1 VKCIACVHCAD
12 LAEKNTGLSK
22 YCHSILY
29 GRNANDNNLCC
40 KMSSSK
46 QKIGCVTAPF
56 TILIWCYNKTLPL
69 SMKLIQLP
77 HQESAKV
84 LAPRFT
90 PLLCLFFWELL
101 KRLEFHI
108 LTETI
113 IWAVFYIF
121 SLCFAPYF
129 TNIKISRVKQ
139 IEETQT
145 SPPDTVNRANFRRNQ
160 MRSNNY
166 SFEPLFNSIVTL
178 MIEKLKW

>member
-1 VKCIACVHCAD
+1 
-12 LAEKNTGLSK
+12 
-22 YCHSILY
+22 
-29 GRNANDNNLCC
+29 
-40 KMSSSK
+40 
-46 QKIGCVTAPF
+46 
-56 TILIWCYNKTLPL
+56 
-69 SMKLIQLP
+69 MKLIQLP

-129 TNIKISRVKQ
+129 TNRKISRVKQ

-145 SPPDTVNRANFRRNQ
+145 SPPDCVNRAIFRRKK
-160 MRSNNY
+160 
-166 SFEPLFNSIVTL
+166 F
-178 MIEKLKW
+178 K

>member
-1 VKCIACVHCAD
+1 M
-12 LAEKNTGLSK
+12 G
-22 YCHSILY
+22 
-29 GRNANDNNLCC
+29 
-40 KMSSSK
+40 
-46 QKIGCVTAPF
+46 
-56 TILIWCYNKTLPL
+56 

-129 TNIKISRVKQ
+129 TNRKISRVKQ

-145 SPPDTVNRANFRRNQ
+145 SPPDLCEQGQFSEKKFQ
-160 MRSNNY
+160 MRSINS
-166 SFEPLFNSIVTL
+166 SFEP
-178 MIEKLKW
+178 